1 MTTFHHTPSVNIRD
15 MKMVGN
21 FAELKHSLMN
31 DTEHALS
38 LNDMQGQSFFH
49 GKILSFQPDITFQ
62 DRTVSTFIAEFNTEC
77 RGWHYSWTGSRF
89 KTCVLHVFA
98 IHIFPFPSDPYR
110 SVTIRSPS
118 FMIASLRR
126 KGGQMFQNMQNQLR
140 EAELEEREAIQAY
153 AREEVH
159 LSSPSM
165 PSPFPMGFYYIPA
178 DNPLLNLLASTAA
191 DLKLPVPKKS
201 GVKRSRSPSGPL
213 PPNKVA
219 CDLPSL
225 EKIHSPPNLGIFPGS
240 LVQVKDCN
248 GFDEQVHEAIVISH
262 DKGGDVVLKYLDS
275 ELIDKVPPQFVTLLR
290 GGDFFRSSLYAMG
303 MDVL

>member
-1 MTTFHHTPSVNIRD
+1 MTTFHHSPSVSIRD
-15 MKMVGN
+15 LKLVGN
-21 FAELKHSLMN
+21 FAELKNSLMN

-38 LNDMQGQSFFH
+38 LNDMTGQSYFY
-49 GKILSFQPDITFQ
+49 GKVLSFQPEVTYQ
-62 DRTVSTFIAEFNTEC
+62 DRTVSTFVVEFNTEC

-98 IHIFPFPSDPYR
+98 IHIFPFSSDPFR

-140 EAELEEREAIQAY
+140 EAEIEEREAFNAY
-153 AREEVH
+153 ARDDCNMT
-159 LSSPSM
+159 SANM
-165 PSPFPMGFYYIPA
+165 PTPFPLGFYYIPA

-191 DLKLPVPKKS
+191 DIKLPLAKKT
-201 GVKRSRSPSGPL
+201 GVKRARSPMDAM
-213 PPNKVA
+213 PPKKVA
-219 CDLPSL
+219 TEVPSL
-225 EKIHSPPNLGIFPGS
+225 EKFQSPLSLGIFPGS
-240 LVQVKDCN
+240 LVKVRSS
-248 GFDEQVHEAIVISH
+248 GFNDQIHEAIVISH

-275 ELIDKVPPQFVTLLR
+275 ELIDKVPAQLVTLLR
-290 GGDFFRSSLYAMG
+290 GGDFLRNSLYSMT

>member
-15 MKMVGN
+15 LKLVGN
-21 FAELKHSLMN
+21 FSELKNSLMN

-38 LNDMQGQSFFH
+38 LNDMTGQSYFY
-49 GKILSFQPDITFQ
+49 GKILSFQPEITYQ
-62 DRTVSTFIAEFNTEC
+62 DRTVSTFVVEFNTEC

-98 IHIFPFPSDPYR
+98 IHIFPFPSDPFR

-140 EAELEEREAIQAY
+140 EAEIEDREAYNAY
-153 AREEVH
+153 ARDESNMTPAN
-159 LSSPSM
+159 LPTQ
-165 PSPFPMGFYYIPA
+165 FPMGFYYIPA

-191 DLKLPVPKKS
+191 ELKLPLAKKA
-201 GVKRSRSPSGPL
+201 GVKRSRIPMDSM
-213 PPNKVA
+213 PPKKLA
-219 CDLPSL
+219 TEMPSL
-225 EKIHSPPNLGIFPGS
+225 EMIHSPPSLGIFPGS
-240 LVQVKDCN
+240 LVKVKSSN
-248 GFDEQVHEAIVISH
+248 GYEDQGHDAIVISH

-275 ELIDKVPPQFVTLLR
+275 ELIDKVPVQLVTLLR
-290 GGDFFRSSLYAMG
+290 GGDFFRSSLYSMS